1 MGKSMFQIGDG
12 GAGTQIVPSSKDA
25 VAQISFVSFGT
36 EVVDDD
42 IFDLT
47 IEGGVFSKSRTRVE
61 FAAHLYQTALQYHN
75 GAFDPCTWQYPY
87 ITIND
92 ERTICVFDISLIYT
106 EIRMLIER
114 YITVIG
120 I

>member
-47 IEGGVFSKSRTRVE
+47 IAGGVVSKSRTRVE
-61 FAAHLYQTALQYHN
+61 FAARLYQTALQYHN
-75 GAFDPCTWQYPY
+75 GAFDPCTWPYPD
-87 ITIND
+87 ITTEED
-92 ERTICVFDISLIYT
+92 RSICVLDHTMLYT
-106 EIRMLIER
+106 GSWLAL
-114 YITVIG
+114 G
-120 I
+120 